1 MNNAYMKEMKQSSVI
16 NLSVWFTET
25 LQFHQ
30 DEVKLTDKK
39 MEKTKLTKKKCCKIW
54 IVMKYTYS
62 SMSFFDFSGVLVFS
76 GSLSD
81 ENI

>member
-54 IVMKYTYS
+54 IVMKCTYS
-62 SMSFFDFSGVLVFS
+62 SMSCFDFSGVLVFS